1 MARSHRREVE
11 IRWRDMDAF
20 RHVNNAV
27 YLTYL
32 EAARDD
38 FLLQLVGGDVD
49 DLEDFV
55 VRRVEIDFVSQLTQ
69 DDGAVEV
76 EVAFEGLGS
85 SSLRTLERIH
95 ARSDGRLA
103 AEARCVLVHLDASR
117 QRSEPVSDALRA
129 KIEASAAE

>member
-1 MARSHRREVE
+1 
-11 IRWRDMDAF
+11 MDAF

-38 FLLQLVGGDVD
+38 FLLQLVGGDVG

-76 EVAFEGLGS
+76 EVSFDGLGS

-103 AEARCVLVHLDASR
+103 AEARCVLVHLDADA
-117 QRSEPVSDALRA
+117 PALRA
-129 KIEASAAE
+129 DLRRPAHEDRGQRGGVGQISRARR